1 MVYLASALRSIFC
14 TLVILI
20 SIVVWGLIT
29 IITCAL
35 FKKGN
40 YLPTFF
46 TTKWSQ
52 FVIWL
57 TGMKVELSG
66 LENIPDSSC
75 LYTFNHSSLL
85 DIPVLNAYLTNDMRF
100 GAKSSLFNIPIFGHS
115 LKAVDTIRVF
125 RGDRD
130 KVIKEYSKSL
140 VRVKEKGIS
149 VILAA
154 EGKRNET
161 PPQLLPFKS
170 GPFIL
175 AIQGQIPV
183 VPVVL
188 EDVHKILPRKKLFMP
203 FGPWRRPVGMKILK
217 PIPTKGYEFS
227 DRHTLKQLTYDA
239 MNAYVKNQD

>member
-1 MVYLASALRSIFC
+1 MIYLLSALRSIIAGII
-14 TLVILI
+14 ILL
-20 SIVVWGLIT
+20 SIIIWGSIT
-29 IITCAL
+29 IIVCAI
-35 FKKGN
+35 FRGN
-40 YLPTFF
+40 FFPTFF
-46 TTKWSQ
+46 TTSWSK
-52 FVIWL
+52 FVLWV
-57 TGMKVELSG
+57 TGMKLNLSG
-66 LENIPDSSC
+66 LENVPNSSC
-75 LYTFNHSSLL
+75 LYTFNHTSLF

-100 GAKSSLFNIPIFGHS
+100 GAKSSLFNIPIFGHA
-115 LKAVDTIRVF
+115 LKAVGTIRIF

-140 VRVKEKGIS
+140 VKVKNYGVS

-183 VPVVL
+183 VPIVL
-188 EDVHKILPRKKLFMP
+188 DGVYKALPRKKLFMP
-203 FGPWRRPVGMKILK
+203 FGPWSRPVGMKILK

-227 DRHTLKQLTYDA
+227 DRHKLKQEVFEA
-239 MNAYVKNQD
+239 MNIEVSKQ